1 MDTSK
6 FRHPHFVTA
15 FVKRL
20 LKIYIQN
27 SNKVIRMLCDG
38 INSRIYLPLI

>member
-1 MDTSK
+1 MDTSE
-6 FRHPHFVTA
+6 FRHPRFVTTS
-15 FVKRL
+15 VKRL

-27 SNKVIRMLCDG
+27 SNKIIRMLCDE